1 MVKEGTQASKSTMG
15 DSVGAASD
23 TPKVGRF
30 DFFPTPVKKYHEG
43 LHQQISQEST
53 QPAWKKTLIRI
64 WLRISSTMSRIDQ
77 AMQDFFLKNKETY
90 EYDSPYARYPGLT
103 ELVMD
108 DGSIDKKVDDFFK
121 TLTTPDHSA
130 RVAKKMDLLSQ
141 EKAANLKQSLH
152 KLHSIR
158 EEDVNTAHMML
169 NTDNELSEQV
179 RPMLPMLHPYLPP
192 IRELAERMAIY
203 HSKSLADDQKILLN
217 YLPREK
223 RYLSTVLGSMGPKN
237 VLERWYQE
245 AIKQKV
251 ESNEF
256 NLHGK
261 EAEFISQLKLIQ
273 TNLAGLASSQRPSD
287 LFPRD
292 KKAELAVHYNEAIRK
307 NEDNLVAIVGNR
319 AKLQKVL
326 NSLDNMAYHKRFMK
340 QLRNDLKA
348 SGKSSDLC
356 SYKINEHNLDTIK
369 QQAPTALKNFET
381 YLEYT

>member
-1 MVKEGTQASKSTMG
+1 MG

-53 QPAWKKTLIRI
+53 QPAWKKTLSNYLFYTHLVHKYLCMYTDFQQFQNSIKVRI

-130 RVAKKMDLLSQ
+130 RVAKEMDLLSQ

-203 HSKSLADDQKILLN
+203 HSKSLADDQKSRLTHIFHCDKLFDSPLL
-217 YLPREK
+217 
-223 RYLSTVLGSMGPKN
+223 SVM
-237 VLERWYQE
+237 
-245 AIKQKV
+245 I
-251 ESNEF
+251 
-256 NLHGK
+256 
-261 EAEFISQLKLIQ
+261 
-273 TNLAGLASSQRPSD
+273 
-287 LFPRD
+287 
-292 KKAELAVHYNEAIRK
+292 
-307 NEDNLVAIVGNR
+307 
-319 AKLQKVL
+319 
-326 NSLDNMAYHKRFMK
+326 
-340 QLRNDLKA
+340 
-348 SGKSSDLC
+348 
-356 SYKINEHNLDTIK
+356 
-369 QQAPTALKNFET
+369 
-381 YLEYT
+381 